1 MIERILRKIKYVKE
15 LERQLEALNIMYE
28 RDMAA
33 GRNDRRFLSENVKNL
48 KNQLEETEKAYRDLN
63 RLTACIISE
72 PHTIYGSEHERHVN
86 VTRREFEA
94 AAGLEVEIR
103 QVPPYKSYMEL
114 RVKVT
119 G

>member
-1 MIERILRKIKYVKE
+1 MFKKLLRKTKYVKE
-15 LERQLEALNIMYE
+15 LERQLEALNIIYE
-28 RDMAA
+28 CDMAA
-33 GRNDRRFLSENVKNL
+33 GRIERRFLSENIRNL
-48 KNQLEETEKAYRDLN
+48 NNRLAEQEKAYRDLN
-63 RLTACIISE
+63 KLTACIISE
-72 PHTIYGSEHERHVN
+72 PHTIYGSGHERHVN

-103 QVPPYKSYMEL
+103 EIPPYKSYVEM

>member
-1 MIERILRKIKYVKE
+1 MFEKILRKIKSRKE

-33 GRNDRRFLSENVKNL
+33 GRNEQRFLSENVRNL
-48 KNQLEETEKAYRDLN
+48 KDKLEETEKAYRDLN

-72 PHTIYGSEHERHVN
+72 PHTIYGSGHERHVN

-103 QVPPYKSYMEL
+103 EIPPYKSYVEM